1 MPHLRS
7 SPSLSTIIS
16 YAFSGPRGA
25 TLRRRGRPSKLHMCS
40 LHPCVARGVYPRV
53 YVCSRGVGS
62 EATASGRLQA
72 APEGNTHSLP
82 LARVTREEL
91 LYLGTD
97 WVVNPAVGERLEEA
111 EGIEEVDAPLVLPRP
126 IMNLSL
132 PRVILKETSA

>member
-1 MPHLRS
+1 MYTSAP
-7 SPSLSTIIS
+7 
-16 YAFSGPRGA
+16 G
-25 TLRRRGRPSKLHMCS
+25 
-40 LHPCVARGVYPRV
+40 
-53 YVCSRGVGS
+53 GVGS

-111 EGIEEVDAPLVLPRP
+111 EGLEEVDAPLVLPRP